1 MKKRLLC
8 VLSLLLVALTLFP
21 GCRKS
26 ADQTDQTGLWKGEE
40 LELYLSQ
47 FGVPLEQALENLG
60 IPQDGLTEGNH
71 GEWTLPQSREMD
83 GMAFSQMFSVF
94 AEDAD
99 YDSRGF
105 DWQGFDHDG
114 TIYRIDLTYLG
125 RADENNTVDQLLEK
139 GIALAVQA
147 KELYGAPITY
157 PGLEQRIFD
166 GEGNLKGEKYDSYKE
181 EWQVSEDVTMELS
194 IYCDS
199 QGMMLRLT
207 YMPDIVR
214 EYALFGRT
222 KQAAGI

>member
-1 MKKRLLC
+1 MKKRLLNS
-8 VLSLLLVALTLFP
+8 LSLLLMVLMLFP
-21 GCRKS
+21 GCQQGT
-26 ADQTDQTGLWKGEE
+26 AQTSQTGLWRDKE

-47 FGVPLEQALENLG
+47 FGVPLEQSLENLG
-60 IPQDGLTEGNH
+60 ISKDGLTEGNH
-71 GEWTLPQSREMD
+71 GEWILPQSREMD
-83 GMAFSQMFSVF
+83 GMEFSQMLSVF
-94 AEDAD
+94 DKNSD
-99 YDSRGF
+99 YDDEGF
-105 DWQGFDHDG
+105 DWKGFNHDG

-125 RADENNTVDQLLEK
+125 RADEGNTVDQLLEK

-147 KELYGAPITY
+147 KELYGTPSTY

-166 GEGNLKGEKYDSYKE
+166 DEGNLKGEKYSSYKE

-207 YMPDIVR
+207 YIPDIVQ

-222 KQAAGI
+222 RDIK